1 MDVDVDVD
9 VDVEKRESLGSTGAV
24 TMENN
29 TEFPQKI
36 KNRATYDPPIWLL
49 VINLKKTK
57 TLTQKDICTTAT
69 LFTIAKTWM

>member
-1 MDVDVDVD
+1 MINAVDVDVD

-36 KNRATYDPPIWLL
+36 KNRATLWPT
-49 VINLKKTK
+49 NLTSGY
-57 TLTQKDICTTAT
+57 
-69 LFTIAKTWM
+69 